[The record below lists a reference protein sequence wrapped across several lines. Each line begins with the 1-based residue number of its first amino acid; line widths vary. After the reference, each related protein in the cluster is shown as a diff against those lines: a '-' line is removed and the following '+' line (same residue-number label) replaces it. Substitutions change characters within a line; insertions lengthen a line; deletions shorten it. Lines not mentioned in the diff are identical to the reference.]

1 MRACC
6 IKYCRS
12 ESFRGCGISFYRIPK
27 KEPIRQKWIDAI
39 GYVPKRK
46 DPVVCSSHFR
56 PEELT
61 FAGLQAQLTPDAV
74 PSIFPVV
81 VIFGIMGACRR
92 QELHDL
98 KVKDVIDTQNM
109 LTVRIMNSKKNQI
122 DRKFAI
128 SGPYYKICKKYMDLR
143 PIKAEIN
150 KYFFLRYFN
159 GRCADQNI
167 GINAFGAMG
176 KVVAKE
182 LKLPSPELY
191 TGHCFK
197 RTSVNLLGTEDI
209 RLVKMSWQLTSE
221 NKTLKT
227 ERDYSLS
234 GKLQTEP
241 TAPLIA
247 APPSPGPSQSTID
260 ALDSDASTEYLEEP
274 QDHLTPQRQVF
285 SVSKASTKP
294 QDPLKQDTKQCRFCG
309 KYSEDCV
316 PISPTHLASVT
327 TKLAFNDIV
336 VQFSE
341 SLPKTVCKDCD
352 VKLQVIYD
360 FVQYA
365 KAAQELLIDVEDGE
379 EVVEVKHEYEE
390 DDETD
395 DSLQEDNDS
404 DEERKEQ
411 IVDLITAGETVFTKD
426 NKKRKSNAIRV
437 AKPKKTKVAKSESGN
452 EEVIDR
458 DDTDDEADNIGFS
471 SSDTRTNKPSDAK
484 FAKRVFVRKVRIDGN
499 S

>member
-1 MRACC
+1 MGRKRN
-6 IKYCRS
+6 KYYLSGKTKRVYRKNAARMWQVKNSGNVNITTESENNVQSSASTETANNVIVNVLS
-12 ESFRGCGISFYRIPK
+12 ESMGIPK

-74 PSIFPVV
+74 PSIFP
-81 VIFGIMGACRR
+81 
-92 QELHDL
+92 
-98 KVKDVIDTQNM
+98 
-109 LTVRIMNSKKNQI
+109 
-122 DRKFAI
+122 
-128 SGPYYKICKKYMDLR
+128 
-143 PIKAEIN
+143 
-150 KYFFLRYFN
+150 
-159 GRCADQNI
+159 
-167 GINAFGAMG
+167 
-176 KVVAKE
+176 
-182 LKLPSPELY
+182 
-191 TGHCFK
+191 
-197 RTSVNLLGTEDI
+197 
-209 RLVKMSWQLTSE
+209 
-221 NKTLKT
+221 
-227 ERDYSLS
+227 
-234 GKLQTEP
+234 TEP

-404 DEERKEQ
+404 DEESKEQ

-471 SSDTRTNKPSDAK
+471 NSDTRTNKHSDAK